1 MDKGSFVWG
10 VSLFWNIA
18 ATLWMY
24 WDKRSDKTAEKLREL
39 EARVSQ
45 LKADME
51 KIQATTEAA
60 PTHNDLARVY
70 EAIKKTDE
78 NLNRLIGESNE
89 QSKVLNLI
97 HTFLLTGGK

>member
-1 MDKGSFVWG
+1 MDKGSFFWL
-10 VSLFWNIA
+10 VSLFWNVA

-24 WDKRSDKTAEKLREL
+24 WDKRSDKTAEKLRDL
-39 EARVSQ
+39 EARISQ

-70 EAIKKTDE
+70 EAINKTDE
-78 NLNRLIGESNE
+78 KLHRLIGENSE
-89 QSKVLNLI
+89 QSKVLNRI